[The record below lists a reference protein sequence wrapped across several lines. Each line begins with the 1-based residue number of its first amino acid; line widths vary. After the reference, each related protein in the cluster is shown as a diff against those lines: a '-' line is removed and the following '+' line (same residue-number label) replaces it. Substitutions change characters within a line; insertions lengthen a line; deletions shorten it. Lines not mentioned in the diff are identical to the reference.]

1 MINKIKEMY
10 KQQGISEQVYDFSEK
25 ICADLEERFKKVD
38 KIAEYNQLKVIG
50 AMQKNKVA
58 EAHFNTT
65 TGYGYNDLGRE
76 TLEKVYADVFHT
88 EDALVRPQ
96 ITCGTHALAL
106 ALSANLRPN
115 DKLVY
120 ISGKPYDTLEEVIG
134 IRPSNGSLA
143 EYGVKYDQVDL
154 LENGEFDFEGIK
166 EKITNDVKV
175 ALFTAP
181 TTFAMGLCMPQD
193 ELASNCLYI
202 ISGCAIVY
210 TAATLYSHNKE
221 KQKRFTLR

>member
-88 EDALVRPQ
+88 EDALWNSR
-96 ITCGTHALAL
+96 IGTC
-106 ALSANLRPN
+106 P
-115 DKLVY
+115 
-120 ISGKPYDTLEEVIG
+120 
-134 IRPSNGSLA
+134 
-143 EYGVKYDQVDL
+143 
-154 LENGEFDFEGIK
+154 F
-166 EKITNDVKV
+166 
-175 ALFTAP
+175 
-181 TTFAMGLCMPQD
+181 C
-193 ELASNCLYI
+193 
-202 ISGCAIVY
+202 
-210 TAATLYSHNKE
+210 
-221 KQKRFTLR
+221 

>member
-76 TLEKVYADVFHT
+76 TLCRCFSYRGCISKTTDYMWNS
-88 EDALVRPQ
+88 R
-96 ITCGTHALAL
+96 IGTC
-106 ALSANLRPN
+106 P
-115 DKLVY
+115 
-120 ISGKPYDTLEEVIG
+120 
-134 IRPSNGSLA
+134 
-143 EYGVKYDQVDL
+143 
-154 LENGEFDFEGIK
+154 F
-166 EKITNDVKV
+166 
-175 ALFTAP
+175 
-181 TTFAMGLCMPQD
+181 C
-193 ELASNCLYI
+193 
-202 ISGCAIVY
+202 
-210 TAATLYSHNKE
+210 
-221 KQKRFTLR
+221 